1 MKKYSNRFGFYLSI
15 PVIVSLVLFNFWP
28 FIETIYLSFMTQR
41 RGELIFNGI
50 KNYQRLFG
58 DDIFRTALI
67 NSFIFY
73 IIRLPIMLIACTL
86 LASVIHRGIKKLKSF
101 FEASYFIPVLVDA
114 VAYSMIFLLIFQD
127 RGIANF
133 VLSKLG
139 IENIAW
145 LKQSIPAKVLI
156 IIVVSWR
163 WTGYNMVLFLAAIQN
178 IPEDYYEAAT
188 IDRANSFQK
197 FIYITLPSLKPV
209 ILFTSIMSTI
219 GTLNLFTEP
228 FLLTDGGPNNG
239 TMTLGLYIYNQA
251 FVSLNMPYASTVSV
265 IVLIIVGTLSYLQL
279 KIGERDN

>member
-73 IIRLPIMLIACTL
+73 IIRLPIMLITCTL

-145 LKQSIPAKVLI
+145 LKQSIPAKALI

-163 WTGYNMVLFLAAIQN
+163 WTGYNMILFLAAIQN
-178 IPEDYYEAAT
+178 IPEDYYEAADYRQSEFFSKIYIYNIT
-188 IDRANSFQK
+188 FFETRDFIYFYNVDYRNFK
-197 FIYITLPSLKPV
+197 FIYRT
-209 ILFTSIMSTI
+209 F
-219 GTLNLFTEP
+219 
-228 FLLTDGGPNNG
+228 
-239 TMTLGLYIYNQA
+239 
-251 FVSLNMPYASTVSV
+251 FVNRWRT
-265 IVLIIVGTLSYLQL
+265 
-279 KIGERDN
+279 

>member
-163 WTGYNMVLFLAAIQN
+163 WTGYNMILFLAAIQN

-228 FLLTDGGPNNG
+228 FLLTNGGPNNG

-265 IVLIIVGTLSYLQL
+265 VILIIVGTLTYLQL

>member
-145 LKQSIPAKVLI
+145 LKQSIPAKALI

-163 WTGYNMVLFLAAIQN
+163 WTGYNMILFLAAIQN

-279 KIGERDN
+279 KIGERNN

>member
-73 IIRLPIMLIACTL
+73 IIRLPIMLITCTL

-114 VAYSMIFLLIFQD
+114 VAYSMIFLLIFPLP
-127 RGIANF
+127 
-133 VLSKLG
+133 VL
-139 IENIAW
+139 
-145 LKQSIPAKVLI
+145 
-156 IIVVSWR
+156 
-163 WTGYNMVLFLAAIQN
+163 
-178 IPEDYYEAAT
+178 
-188 IDRANSFQK
+188 
-197 FIYITLPSLKPV
+197 
-209 ILFTSIMSTI
+209 MS
-219 GTLNLFTEP
+219 LNLM
-228 FLLTDGGPNNG
+228 LL
-239 TMTLGLYIYNQA
+239 LAHQQ
-251 FVSLNMPYASTVSV
+251 V
-265 IVLIIVGTLSYLQL
+265 
-279 KIGERDN
+279 

>member
-1 MKKYSNRFGFYLSI
+1 MKKYSSKFGFYLSI

-28 FIETIYLSFMTQR
+28 FIETIYLSFMTQK

-73 IIRLPIMLIACTL
+73 IIRLPIMLVTCTL
-86 LASVIHRGIKKLKSF
+86 LVSIIHRGIKKLKSF

-127 RGIANF
+127 RGIVNF
-133 VLSKLG
+133 ILSKFG
-139 IENIAW
+139 IESIAW
-145 LKQSIPAKVLI
+145 LKQSIPAKALI

-163 WTGYNMVLFLAAIQN
+163 WTGYNMILFLAAIQN

-228 FLLTDGGPNNG
+228 FLLTNGGPNNG

-251 FVSLNMPYASTVSV
+251 FVSLNMSYASTVSV
-265 IVLIIVGTLSYLQL
+265 VILLIIGTLTYLQF
-279 KIGERDN
+279 KIGERGD

>member
-73 IIRLPIMLIACTL
+73 IIRLPIMLIPCTL

-145 LKQSIPAKVLI
+145 LKQSIPAKALI

-228 FLLTDGGPNNG
+228 FLLTNGGPNNG

-265 IVLIIVGTLSYLQL
+265 VILIIVGTLTYLQL